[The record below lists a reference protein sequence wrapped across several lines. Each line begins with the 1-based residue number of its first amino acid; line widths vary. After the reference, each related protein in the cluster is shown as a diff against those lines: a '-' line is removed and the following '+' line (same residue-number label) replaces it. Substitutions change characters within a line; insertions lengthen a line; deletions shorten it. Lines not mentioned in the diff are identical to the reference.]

1 MDERSLDLI
10 AQGEFEYAQKIRKD
24 LIVALTPEGKMPND
38 KENQVVLLQTLRDMD
53 AQNIQRL
60 RIKVEDKA
68 ADNLSNMSA
77 VVSTILREINPKSFE
92 IENNVPK
99 DVVDVAAKFLPESVP
114 AAVPVEG
121 EMAINPP
128 QENYDDFVKKM
139 KTLN

>member
-99 DVVDVAAKFLPESVP
+99 DVVDVAV
-114 AAVPVEG
+114 
-121 EMAINPP
+121 
-128 QENYDDFVKKM
+128 
-139 KTLN
+139 